1 MEKSIAADYH
11 DNKDHISAAHGLALE
26 DYPMAEKDLR
36 PYSALAFA
44 YIGDSVFDL
53 IIKTHLVSR
62 GYNRPNYYH
71 SRAIHYVSASAQT
84 RIMKAIRPLLN
95 EEELNIFR
103 RGRNSRMISPAKNQS
118 PHDYRIATG
127 FEALIGWLYLLGK
140 QERIRELVAAG
151 VTYIESQVSDRD
163 SEKEKDNS

>member
-1 MEKSIAADYH
+1 MEKGIAEMVCDQEEQGIMAGGF
-11 DNKDHISAAHGLALE
+11 ILQ

-53 IIKTHLVSR
+53 IIKTHLITQ

-71 SRAIHYVSASAQT
+71 ERAVRYVSASAQT

-95 EEELNIFR
+95 EEEYNIFR

-127 FEALIGWLYLLGK
+127 FEALIGWLYLSGR

-151 VTYIESQVSDRD
+151 VEYIERKED
-163 SEKEKDNS
+163 SEEEKDHGV

>member
-1 MEKSIAADYH
+1 MEKGIAEMVYDQEEQG
-11 DNKDHISAAHGLALE
+11 IMTGGFILQ

-53 IIKTHLVSR
+53 IIKTHLITQ

-71 SRAIHYVSASAQT
+71 ERAVRYVSASAQT

-95 EEELNIFR
+95 EEEYNIFR

-127 FEALIGWLYLLGK
+127 FEALIGWLYLSGR

-151 VTYIESQVSDRD
+151 VEYIERKED
-163 SEKEKDNS
+163 SEEEKDHGV